1 MNRNNIINFL
11 VFQINWVIAVFG
23 AAKGYPWLGP
33 IFIFVWVTIHL
44 YINKLFIWVELPIFF
59 ISGLIG
65 YLVDSLLLLNNF
77 IEFPT
82 HAQLGPLSPLWMVA
96 LWVSFSTT
104 FRHSMNWLKQKY
116 IFAVFFA
123 FIGGPL
129 AYFAGQKIGAINGIN
144 EISSII
150 AIGIS
155 WALAFPFMLYVLNCI
170 EKKYGNNLC

>member
-11 VFQINWVIAVFG
+11 VFQINWVIAVFS
-23 AAKGYPWLGP
+23 AAKGYPWPGP
-33 IFIFVWVTIHL
+33 IYIFVWATIHL

-155 WALAFPFMLYVLNCI
+155 WAIAFPFMLYVLNCI

>member
-1 MNRNNIINFL
+1 
-11 VFQINWVIAVFG
+11 
-23 AAKGYPWLGP
+23 
-33 IFIFVWVTIHL
+33 
-44 YINKLFIWVELPIFF
+44 
-59 ISGLIG
+59 
-65 YLVDSLLLLNNF
+65 
-77 IEFPT
+77 
-82 HAQLGPLSPLWMVA
+82 
-96 LWVSFSTT
+96 
-104 FRHSMNWLKQKY
+104 MNWLKQKY

-170 EKKYGNNLC
+170 EKKYGNNSC